1 MRATIDMNCVID
13 LELRQGAVSDLRA
26 LIRLHDRGQITIC
39 VPGVHGPT
47 VSLAPHRWSPLH
59 Q

>member
-1 MRATIDMNCVID
+1 MRATFDSNCLVA
-13 LELRQGAVSDLRA
+13 LGLTQAASSDLRM
-26 LIRLHDRGQITIC
+26 LLRLHDRSQITVC
-39 VPGVHGPT
+39 VPGVHRPT